1 MNFKSQESTQ
11 KLRGGYYT
19 PSPIADFLSRW
30 ALERRPQSIL
40 EPSCGDGRFLKAL
53 ANQVNAGHGLAP
65 AFVDAVELLPQEA
78 NRANDSGEALRCL
91 NAEVVV
97 VNDDFFNWIESVNGN
112 RWDAIVG
119 NPPYIRYQYFET
131 TQRDKARQIFDRAN
145 VPFSKRTNAW
155 VPFVIASV
163 MHLAPDGRLAMV
175 IPAEILHVQH
185 AQGLRL
191 LLEQEMAS
199 VTLIHFREIVFPDT
213 LQGVVLLLA
222 EKRATRSFQPLNRTA
237 PGQPS
242 LFSFLPQPRADLQI
256 VDLDSLDDLQR
267 LELSN
272 LPRHAASPDWQ
283 GNWMLALLH
292 DDELQL
298 LARLQEN
305 ERVNSFDT
313 IADAQ
318 IGIVTGAN
326 DFFTVNDDVLH
337 RYQLKAIAAPMLS
350 KSDLIQGIRYTET
363 DHETNRLA
371 GKSVHFLQFS
381 AVPMDDLPS
390 RMADYI
396 RFGEL
401 QKLHTRYKCRI
412 RDPWYVVPYVWL
424 AEIGLLKRCHHFPRL
439 VLNELGAYST
449 DTAYRVRMKPAYKER
464 AKDFVFSFLNSL
476 TFLYAELLGRHYGG
490 GVLELVP
497 SEIKNLPIPL
507 ISASDEQF
515 MQIDAMI
522 REGVNL
528 ETLLDQTDKIIL
540 KDGIGLS
547 DAEIEQLRTAHQR
560 LMYRRLR
567 VYSGTSADESS

>member
-1 MNFKSQESTQ
+1 MNFKSQESAQ

-19 PSPIADFLSRW
+19 PPPIAEFLSRW
-30 ALERRPQSIL
+30 ALERRPQSVL
-40 EPSCGDGRFLKAL
+40 EPSCGDGRFLQAL
-53 ANQVNAGHGLAP
+53 ANQVNAGRGLAP
-65 AFVDAVELLPQEA
+65 AFIDAVELLPQEA
-78 NRANDSGEALRCL
+78 NKANDSGEALRRL
-91 NAEVVV
+91 NAEVAV
-97 VNDDFFNWIESVNGN
+97 VNDDFFNWIEAVNGN
-112 RWDAIVG
+112 RWDAIIG
-119 NPPYIRYQYFET
+119 NPPYIRYQYFEAA
-131 TQRDKARQIFDRAN
+131 QRDKARQIFDRAN

-155 VPFVIASV
+155 VPFVIASI

-175 IPAEILHVQH
+175 IPAEILHVQY

-199 VTLIHFREIVFPDT
+199 VTLIHFRKIVFPNT

-222 EKRATRSFQPLNRTA
+222 EKRGARPFQPLNRTA
-237 PGQPS
+237 TAQPS
-242 LFSFLPQPRADLQI
+242 LFSFLPQPHADLQI
-256 VDLDSLDDLQR
+256 VDLDSLEDLQA
-267 LELSN
+267 LELST
-272 LPRHAASPDWQ
+272 LPRHTASPDWQ

-298 LARLQEN
+298 LARIQEN

-337 RYQLKAIAAPMLS
+337 RYQLKAIAAPMLA
-350 KSDLIQGIRYTET
+350 KSDLIQGVRYTAA
-363 DHETNRLA
+363 DHEANRLA
-371 GKSVHFLQFS
+371 GKSVHFLQFP
-381 AVPMDDLPS
+381 AAPVDELPS

-396 RFGEL
+396 CFGEL
-401 QKLHTRYKCRI
+401 QEIHTRYKCRI
-412 RDPWYVVPYVWL
+412 RAPWYVVPYVWVS
-424 AEIGLLKRCHHFPRL
+424 EIGLLKRCHYFPRL
-439 VLNELGAYST
+439 ILNELGAYST

-497 SEIKNLPIPL
+497 SEIENLPIPL
-507 ISASDEQF
+507 ITVSDEQF
-515 MQIDAMI
+515 TKVDNMI
-522 REGVNL
+522 RDEAGLN
-528 ETLLDQTDKIIL
+528 TLLDYTDTIIL
-540 KDGIGLS
+540 GDGAGLS
-547 DAEIEQLRTAHQR
+547 AGEIKQIRMAHQR

-567 VYSGTSADESS
+567 MTQ